1 MQAASV
7 TVGTTPVSLTAGLEP
22 GCYLAQPRAV
32 PGMAAILYAT
42 ADAAPTDDADYF
54 TAPGGSFFT
63 FTAGSGTP
71 TWAKS
76 AAGVAVVV
84 ALARQP

>member
-1 MQAASV
+1 MQAESV
-7 TVGTTPVSLTAGLEP
+7 VVGTTPVSLTVNLEP
-22 GCYLAQPRAV
+22 GCYLAQVHAV
-32 PGMAAILYAT
+32 AGMAAILYAT
-42 ADAAPTDDADYF
+42 AVAAPAADADYF
-54 TAPGGSFFT
+54 TAVGGSFFT

-76 AAGVAVVV
+76 AVGVAVVV